1 MGSKIRGKG
10 LLGIKIGMTSIFTEE
25 GNQIPVTVVQTGPN
39 VVLGKQPVGNGEGEV
54 NLVLGFGEKR
64 ESLFNKP
71 ELGVFKKLGVE
82 PRRWIR
88 AFRVKEDA
96 VADLDV
102 GSTLDVSIFQMGQY
116 VDVTGTSKGR
126 GFQGVVKRHGMA
138 GQGPRGSH
146 GVHEVHRN
154 VGSIGQRKTPG
165 RVFPGKR
172 MPGRMGNDTI
182 TVRNLQIVGMDEEKH
197 VLLLHGAVPGHRN
210 GLIVIRPAIRPPRIG
225 VQQERKR
232 PLNPMK
238 LSKGRG
244 G

>member
-1 MGSKIRGKG
+1 MSKIRGKG

-25 GNQIPVTVVQTGPN
+25 GNQIPVTVVRAGPN
-39 VVLGKQPVGNGEGEV
+39 VVLGKQPIGNEDGEV
-54 NLVLGFGEKR
+54 NLLVGFGEKR

-71 ELGVFKKLGVE
+71 ELGFFRKAGVA
-82 PRRWIR
+82 PTRWQK
-88 AFRVKEDA
+88 AFRVKED
-96 VADLDV
+96 VAAGLEV
-102 GSTLDVSIFQMGQY
+102 GATLGVDIFQMGQY

-126 GFQGVVKRHGMA
+126 GFAGVVKRHGMA

-172 MPGRMGNDTI
+172 MAGHMGNDTV
-182 TVRNLQIVGMDEEKH
+182 TVRNLQIVGMDEEKQI
-197 VLLLHGAVPGHRN
+197 LLLHGATPGHRN
-210 GLIVIRPAIRPPRIG
+210 GLLILRPAVRAPRIG
-225 VQQERKR
+225 KQQERRR

-238 LSKGRG
+238 ASKGWG
-244 G
+244 